1 MNCNRAG
8 ATVSGELEFCS
19 FIRQLIQLCFPL
31 WISLIN
37 GEYSMMLHVLHVL
50 SFFLRFTR
58 IHRQTNMM
66 MIFRQVTWLDTDGAQ
81 FFFVMFRIRHSCT
94 SIASTK
100 CQRTRMNAI
109 LSVLFPCKMSFTMLQ
124 VLYIDICHR
133 LVMDHITYAVYVHHQ
148 SYENRYYK
156 RVIRCISMQKKIA
169 SSSISI
175 IYSLSLRRT
184 NTSVNI
190 EINTDLCAC
199 FHNRKNSRTST
210 DARSVYEYIQ
220 HRKNRNKSGS
230 GWTTQKKKQNSNK
243 HE

>member
-1 MNCNRAG
+1 MEH
-8 ATVSGELEFCS
+8 S
-19 FIRQLIQLCFPL
+19 
-31 WISLIN
+31 
-37 GEYSMMLHVLHVL
+37 
-50 SFFLRFTR
+50 
-58 IHRQTNMM
+58 
-66 MIFRQVTWLDTDGAQ
+66 
-81 FFFVMFRIRHSCT
+81 FFFVMFRICHSCT

-148 SYENRYYK
+148 SYENRYFK
-156 RVIRCISMQKKIA
+156 RVIRCVSMQKIIA

-175 IYSLSLRRT
+175 IYSLSLRRI

>member
-1 MNCNRAG
+1 MRFC
-8 ATVSGELEFCS
+8 LFCS
-19 FIRQLIQLCFPL
+19 HAKCRLQCYKYYISTFVIAWL
-31 WISLIN
+31 WIISHTRFMFIIN
-37 GEYSMMLHVLHVL
+37 
-50 SFFLRFTR
+50 RTR
-58 IHRQTNMM
+58 IDITNVS
-66 MIFRQVTWLDTDGAQ
+66 FDAFQ
-81 FFFVMFRIRHSCT
+81 
-94 SIASTK
+94 
-100 CQRTRMNAI
+100 
-109 LSVLFPCKMSFTMLQ
+109 CK
-124 VLYIDICHR
+124 
-133 LVMDHITYAVYVHHQ
+133 
-148 SYENRYYK
+148 
-156 RVIRCISMQKKIA
+156 KKIA

-175 IYSLSLRRT
+175 IYSLSLRRI

>member
-1 MNCNRAG
+1 MSTHSNECDF
-8 ATVSGELEFCS
+8 VCS
-19 FIRQLIQLCFPL
+19 VPMQ
-31 WISLIN
+31 N
-37 GEYSMMLHVLHVL
+37 VVYNV
-50 SFFLRFTR
+50 
-58 IHRQTNMM
+58 
-66 MIFRQVTWLDTDGAQ
+66 
-81 FFFVMFRIRHSCT
+81 T
-94 SIASTK
+94 SIIYRHLSSPGYGSYHIRGLCSSSIVRESILQT
-100 CQRTRMNAI
+100 CHSMRFNA
-109 LSVLFPCKMSFTMLQ
+109 
-124 VLYIDICHR
+124 
-133 LVMDHITYAVYVHHQ
+133 
-148 SYENRYYK
+148 
-156 RVIRCISMQKKIA
+156 KKIA